1 MKANVYKLSLVKEKS
16 VDYRYLYLRL
26 RSPDTVAKLIRDA
39 FHTEELAEEYVW
51 AIAVDTQMHILGIFE
66 VTHGGIDFSYVSVR
80 DIFKRVLLCGGL
92 SLFLVHN
99 HPSGCVT
106 PSNDDCALTKRV
118 AEAGKL
124 LDVRLIDHI
133 IVGGDTYYSFK
144 EEKQLA

>member
-16 VDYRYLYLRL
+16 VDYKYHDLRL
-26 RSPDTVAKLIRDA
+26 HSPDTVAKLIRDT

-51 AIAVDTQMHILGIFE
+51 AIAVDAKMHILGIFE

-80 DIFKRVLLCGGL
+80 DVFKRVLVCGGL
-92 SLFLVHN
+92 ALFLVHN
-99 HPSGCVT
+99 HPSGCVM

-118 AEAGKL
+118 SEAGNL

-133 IVGGDTYYSFK
+133 IVGGDTYYSFSEDRK
-144 EEKQLA
+144 LV

>member
-16 VDYRYLYLRL
+16 VDYRYHDLRL
-26 RSPDTVAKLIRDA
+26 HSPDTVAKLIRDT

-51 AIAVDTQMHILGIFE
+51 AIAVDAKMHILGIFE

-80 DIFKRVLLCGGL
+80 DIFKRVLVCGGL
-92 SLFLVHN
+92 AVFLVHN

-118 AEAGKL
+118 AEAGNL
-124 LDVRLIDHI
+124 LDVKLIDHI
-133 IVGGDTYYSFK
+133 IVGGDTYYSFN
-144 EEKQLA
+144 EEKQLI

>member
-16 VDYRYLYLRL
+16 VDYRYHDLRL
-26 RSPDTVAKLIRDA
+26 HSPDTVAKLIRDI

-51 AIAVDTQMHILGIFE
+51 AIAVDAKMHILGIFE

-80 DIFKRVLLCGGL
+80 DVFKRVLVCGGL
-92 SLFLVHN
+92 ALFLVHN

-118 AEAGKL
+118 AEAGNL

-133 IVGGDTYYSFK
+133 IVGGDTYYSFS
-144 EEKQLA
+144 EDRQLV